1 MHATTATATATTM
14 LAAVAQ
20 QWQLQTYLQHAQAM
34 SNLAVTFKPQLPAA
48 CWLQHAAAAAIVV
61 IVTVANVVVVVV
73 AATEVAVVVAA
84 LH

>member
-1 MHATTATATATTM
+1 MHATTATAM

-48 CWLQHAAAAAIVV
+48 FWLQHAAAAAAAAIVV
-61 IVTVANVVVVVV
+61 IVTVANVVVVVA